1 MYSLLHSFPR
11 AGQIADRIKKL
22 KDIAIV
28 ASRTQRFLDET
39 YGDSQYTLAVL
50 HAYQTKTTASAH
62 DANDLKYKESDES
75 KDTPVP
81 RPIEPASQHAKDDSA
96 KGDTHEEYPG
106 SNSNKRSRDEDLTI
120 SIDHGAIGAD
130 TFKNKKL
137 KAEAPQPSSQAHL
150 SSGLFLQSA
159 ATPSLY
165 SDGINPAVVAM
176 LLASSSGQRNI
187 NANPNQT
194 GVNDFDINTRMA
206 VN

>member
-11 AGQIADRIKKL
+11 AGQISDRIKKL

-28 ASRTQRFLDET
+28 ASRMQRFLDET

-176 LLASSSGQRNI
+176 LLAHPCLS
-187 NANPNQT
+187 PHT
-194 GVNDFDINTRMA
+194 VF
-206 VN
+206 